1 MSPIRITAVMLEKLL
16 NLYFREFPTNEH
28 DLQKLSDKLNAN
40 EITVL
45 DIVEAC
51 SRIVPELGMSKS
63 PLKVRFEKLVKRKRP
78 FRTEALRAVLFIH
91 KELQKTEKRL

>member
-1 MSPIRITAVMLEKLL
+1 MTAVMLEKLL

-28 DLQKLSDKLNAN
+28 DLQKLSDNLNTN
-40 EITVL
+40 DVTVL

-51 SRIVPELGMSKS
+51 SRIVPELGMSES
-63 PLKVRFEKLVKRKRP
+63 PIKVRFEKLVKRRRP
-78 FRTEALRAVLFIH
+78 SQTEALRAVLFIY